1 MKALVWLLAIGSI
14 VAVAWGWLRLRR
26 RTEERRHAEAA
37 RAASFLAQA
46 VARPAAATAGTA
58 PAPEERLLL
67 DAAAK
72 AGEAGEPALAI
83 QLYARLI
90 ARFPQSGLAAQAKL
104 AAEAQKKKLAIA
116 RAPDRAGPG

>member
-1 MKALVWLLAIGSI
+1 MKSLAWLLAIGSI

-26 RTEERRHAEAA
+26 RAEERRQAEAA

-46 VARPAAATAGTA
+46 VARPAATAAT
-58 PAPEERLLL
+58 PAPEERLLA

-83 QLYARLI
+83 QLYARLV
-90 ARFPQSGLAAQAKL
+90 ARFPQGALAAQAKL
-104 AAEAQKKKLAIA
+104 AVEAQKKKLATA
-116 RAPDRAGPG
+116 RSPGTAGRD